1 MPRVQEGC
9 CIASPR
15 TVLLF
20 CSDILLDLKCEP
32 QSFNRKMKP
41 VQLCSNPSAVM
52 VSPRQHIVSLGLLPN
67 NITACLKTTKNYY
80 SWKPAILHCMGADNS
95 SLRPPTFYFITIVP
109 FCRRN
114 IPLAVSICSISSTR
128 PLAVGKSIPT
138 LCCLMRFFKYPPS
151 SSACLDLCVCS
162 CVWKSVVP
170 SCFCCWSW
178 LGCNTRSLLLR
189 SLQFLR
195 ANWNASSC
203 RPIPSWSLL
212 GMPRRWK
219 MTTPRAL

>member
-52 VSPRQHIVSLGLLPN
+52 VSPRQHIVSLALLPN

-151 SSACLDLCVCS
+151 SSACLDLCVCA
-162 CVWKSVVP
+162 VVCE
-170 SCFCCWSW
+170 SQLFRAAFVAGLDSAVIRDHCSYALFNS
-178 LGCNTRSLLLR
+178 LGRT
-189 SLQFLR
+189 
-195 ANWNASSC
+195 
-203 RPIPSWSLL
+203 
-212 GMPRRWK
+212 G
-219 MTTPRAL
+219 TPAPAGQSHPGVFWECQDGEK